1 MFPISNGMKILITT
15 GIYPPKIGGPAQY
28 SKNLKLSF
36 EKVGHKVRVAT
47 FSIENYLPTGLRH
60 VYFFIKIVRQVIS
73 ADLVV
78 AMDTFSVGLPSVI
91 SSKVFGKKIIIR
103 TGGDFLWEQYVERTK
118 KKVLL
123 RNFYQTEKNNFSLKE
138 KIIFSVTRWTL
149 QNASHIIFSTDFQRD
164 IFKEAYS
171 LDVGK
176 TSIVENY
183 YGPKE
188 SDNKAENRT
197 FIGSSRHLVW
207 KNLDMLEEVF
217 VGLDSVKLFL
227 ETLPFPEFMN
237 KIQYSYAVILI
248 SLGDIS
254 PNMILDAIR
263 YNRPFICTKEVGIYN
278 RIKDAGIFVD
288 PLSQAEIKHAVLS
301 LLDSHNYQIAQQKV
315 RQFSFIHTWEEIADE
330 FLTVYGSLK

>member
-1 MFPISNGMKILITT
+1 M
-15 GIYPPKIGGPAQY
+15 
-28 SKNLKLSF
+28 
-36 EKVGHKVRVAT
+36 
-47 FSIENYLPTGLRH
+47 
-60 VYFFIKIVRQVIS
+60 
-73 ADLVV
+73 
-78 AMDTFSVGLPSVI
+78 
-91 SSKVFGKKIIIR
+91 
-103 TGGDFLWEQYVERTK
+103 
-118 KKVLL
+118 
-123 RNFYQTEKNNFSLKE
+123 
-138 KIIFSVTRWTL
+138 
-149 QNASHIIFSTDFQRD
+149 
-164 IFKEAYS
+164 
-171 LDVGK
+171 
-176 TSIVENY
+176 
-183 YGPKE
+183 
-188 SDNKAENRT
+188 
-197 FIGSSRHLVW
+197 W